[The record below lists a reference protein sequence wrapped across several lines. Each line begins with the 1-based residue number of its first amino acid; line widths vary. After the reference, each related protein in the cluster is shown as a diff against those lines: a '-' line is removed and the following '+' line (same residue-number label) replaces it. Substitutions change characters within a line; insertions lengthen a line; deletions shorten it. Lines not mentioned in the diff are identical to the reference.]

1 MPGTTSGSSRIMEEL
16 AFAVPARNAVEAF
29 ARAIERSGYPP
40 ERLVPRRA
48 EVVRPGRRLAWW
60 WIRPPLMRV
69 ILAVRPVPPAE
80 GAQPEQD
87 PPAPGTPGPVQT
99 PTMARVRHGRLEIL
113 PGSPDEPAILVP
125 GPGVRLNVNGTDVDE
140 AVAVTAADRVEA
152 QVASGAGWAAG
163 SATDSIT
170 HPHADSVTETVTGAG
185 SNASVGAGAGAGA
198 GSAAAP
204 IEVRLAPD
212 GLQASVRVPLVRL
225 RVLKEAGPTRVLH
238 LETATLQR
246 PPAGLTVEAIMD
258 ALAEAGVTEG
268 IDSEAVVQ
276 VATEGAPLPVTVAR
290 GRPPRDGR
298 DGKLVAVVGAW
309 GSASRKTAA
318 EAGPWPAT
326 GVAGTEE
333 DGAAGGMHEDG
344 ASAGAAD
351 PLAIAVPKADSVE
364 PGGPTH
370 PDPFGLSG
378 PAGRAGQTEPSP
390 RPVRDGRARS
400 SGRAVLSIPEGS
412 LVGYIVPPEPGQ
424 PGRGV
429 DGRVL
434 PARDGRPAQVRCGQG
449 VVVVKGPGGRQELR
463 ALRQGRPVVQR
474 VGRLAWY
481 VDVVPLL
488 VHDGDLTA
496 ATGSVRFD
504 GDVIVTGSV
513 SEGAAVVAGGRIQVF
528 GGVDHGL
535 LEAAGDVTVEGA
547 VIQARVVAGARA
559 RFYGRLRGRLEPLQ
573 EVCRRVQAAM
583 RLVEGAAS
591 FQNRDI
597 ARFGPGRL
605 VRLLVEMKFRDVQEQ
620 ARSVHRLLAAHRGP
634 LDPPVEAL
642 RQPLAELAG
651 TVGDGFDLP
660 GLIAALGEAAAFLQW
675 FETPA
680 PATATVGYVHNG
692 VVEATGAIRVGPAG
706 TYHARLWAGERV
718 SVQGPVVGGTVEAG
732 RAVHVLEAGSTALPA
747 TVLAVGE
754 GGIIRA
760 GFAHENVWLRV
771 GERQRR
777 LAEPRADLRV
787 GSGTNRSPNPVQGR
801 AAKAY
806 PDSPMANP
814 VSGHGAAG

>member
-16 AFAVPARNAVEAF
+16 AFEVPARNAVEAF

-60 WIRPPLMRV
+60 WIRPPLVRV

-87 PPAPGTPGPVQT
+87 PPAPGAPGPVQT

-125 GPGVRLNVNGTDVDE
+125 GPGVQLNVNGTDVEE
-140 AVAVTAADRVEA
+140 AVAVTAGDRVEA
-152 QVASGAGWAAG
+152 QVAPGAGWAAG

-170 HPHADSVTETVTGAG
+170 HPDADSVTETVTGAG
-185 SNASVGAGAGAGA
+185 SNARVGAGAGAGA

-204 IEVRLAPD
+204 IEVRIAPD

-225 RVLKEAGPTRVLH
+225 RVLKEAGPARVLH

-246 PPAGLTVEAIMD
+246 PPAGLTAEAIMA
-258 ALAEAGVTEG
+258 ALAEAAVTEG
-268 IDSEAVVQ
+268 IDTEAVAR
-276 VATEGAPLPVTVAR
+276 VAVEGAPLPVTVAR

-298 DGKLVAVVGAW
+298 DGKLVAVVGPL
-309 GSASRKTAA
+309 SA
-318 EAGPWPAT
+318 
-326 GVAGTEE
+326 
-333 DGAAGGMHEDG
+333 
-344 ASAGAAD
+344 
-351 PLAIAVPKADSVE
+351 
-364 PGGPTH
+364 
-370 PDPFGLSG
+370 
-378 PAGRAGQTEPSP
+378 EPSP
-390 RPVRDGRARS
+390 RPVRDGRART

-434 PARDGRPAQVRCGQG
+434 PARDGRPAQVRYGQG
-449 VVVVKGPGGRQELR
+449 VVAVKGPGGRQELR

-496 ATGSVRFD
+496 ATGSVRFE
-504 GDVIVTGSV
+504 GDVIITGSV
-513 SEGAAVVAGGRIQVF
+513 SEGAAVVAGGRIHVY

-559 RFYGRLRGRLEPLQ
+559 RLYGRLRGRLEPLQ
-573 EVCRRVQAAM
+573 EGCRRIQAAM

-605 VRLLVEMKFRDVQEQ
+605 VRLLVDMKFRDVQER

-760 GFAHENVWLRV
+760 GYAHENVWLRV

-787 GSGTNRSPNPVQGR
+787 GSGTNRPPGPVKDR
-801 AAKAY
+801 PAKAY
-806 PDSPMANP
+806 PDTTMASP